1 MRPLLYF
8 RGNEERK
15 IITAIDLLFEL
26 VEDDWYSTN
35 GLLELI
41 ENIAPP
47 IILEKY
53 LEPVIKELEE
63 SEIVK
68 ILEW

>member
-8 RGNEERK
+8 KGNEERK
-15 IITAIDLLFEL
+15 ILTAIDLLYEL
-26 VEDDWYSTN
+26 VDDDWYGTN

-63 SEIVK
+63 SEIVR
-68 ILEW
+68 ILE

>member
-8 RGNEERK
+8 KGNEEHK
-15 IITAIDLLFEL
+15 IITAIDLLYEL
-26 VEDDWYSTN
+26 VDDDWYGTE

-41 ENIAPP
+41 ENIASP

-63 SEIVK
+63 SEIVR
-68 ILEW
+68 ISA

>member
-1 MRPLLYF
+1 MKPLLYF
-8 RGNEERK
+8 KGNEERK
-15 IITAIDLLFEL
+15 ILTAIDLLYEL
-26 VEDDWYSTN
+26 VDDDWYGTD

-63 SEIVK
+63 SEIVS
-68 ILEW
+68 ILE